1 MLDTECNPPGATGSS
16 PHTAELRGC
25 AQAEVKPLRRCVSRG
40 AQRVNCV
47 PNDHLAHR
55 IQVSLI
61 RYQLRQS

>member
-1 MLDTECNPPGATGSS
+1 MLDTECNPPRATGSP

-25 AQAEVKPLRRCVSRG
+25 AQAEVKPLCRCVSRG

-47 PNDHLAHR
+47 PKDHLSHR